1 MQPSGS
7 NELCTSSKVSA
18 GCCRAAAAKQR
29 RAPCRPWRPAADAQ
43 VAAADAQINGGR
55 PAAGQLLSYGGLKG
69 HAGVDVSSGRR
80 ATMAAGWYLALERR
94 RSAGILVYWVD
105 PWVNVVMGQAKP
117 KSRNNFDE

>member
-7 NELCTSSKVSA
+7 NELCASSKVSA
-18 GCCRAAAAKQR
+18 GCCGSQAATSSVQTMAASCRCADQR
-29 RAPCRPWRPAADAQ
+29 RPA
-43 VAAADAQINGGR
+43 GS
-55 PAAGQLLSYGGLKG
+55 AGQLLSYGGLKG

-94 RSAGILVYWVD
+94 RSAGILVFWVD

-117 KSRNNFDE
+117 KPRNNFDG

>member
-1 MQPSGS
+1 M
-7 NELCTSSKVSA
+7 SSARAARSVQA
-18 GCCRAAAAKQR
+18 AAAAKQR
-29 RAPCRPWRPAADAQ
+29 RAPCRPWRP
-43 VAAADAQINGGR
+43 AADAQINGGR